1 MRISKSIHA
10 YVYVNVYVYVYVSVY
25 VYGYVYV
32 YVHAHVHVHVYVYVF
47 VYVYV
52 YVDVYAYTVYNVL
65 YMYIYIHT
73 YAYIHM
79 SHVSISKCISTRN
92 SKYCIYIYILC
103 HTLFL
108 TEILTLSD
116 DLHHYCSGDF
126 NRLGLEGWT
135 RSNPLISNQPQNGP
149 PTMQRSVSH
158 LTIDLGND
166 PIVKTNKP

>member
-1 MRISKSIHA
+1 M
-10 YVYVNVYVYVYVSVY
+10 YMYMYMYM
-25 VYGYVYV
+25 
-32 YVHAHVHVHVYVYVF
+32 VHVHVYVF
-47 VYVYV
+47 V
-52 YVDVYAYTVYNVL
+52 YVDVYVDVNAYTVYNVL
-65 YMYIYIHT
+65 YMYVYIYT

-79 SHVSISKCISTRN
+79 SRVSISKCISKRN
-92 SKYCIYIYILC
+92 SKYYIYILC
-103 HTLFL
+103 HTLFLL